1 MDTIAAQSKLKPGET
16 RDRRAPL
23 KTIIIPMKKLLA
35 LFATAILALN
45 VQAGEYP
52 DISITD
58 LDKAIKAGKVVVIDV
73 NGAKSFTKRGH
84 IPGAVSYKNKD
95 DLAKQLAK
103 ADKGALVVAYCGGP
117 ACKAYK
123 RGASAAEALGFKN
136 VKHLSA
142 GISGWIKAGKKL
154 EKN

>member
-1 MDTIAAQSKLKPGET
+1 
-16 RDRRAPL
+16 
-23 KTIIIPMKKLLA
+23 MKKLLA
-35 LFATAILALN
+35 LIAIAVLAVN

-52 DISITD
+52 DISIGD
-58 LDKAIKAGKVVVIDV
+58 LEKAIKAGKVVVIDV

-84 IPGAVSYKNKD
+84 IPTAVSFKD
-95 DLAKQLAK
+95 AKSLAKQLAK
-103 ADKGALVVAYCGGP
+103 SKKDTLVVAYCGGP
-117 ACKAYK
+117 TCNAYK
-123 RGASAAEALGFKN
+123 RGASVAAELGFKN

>member
-1 MDTIAAQSKLKPGET
+1 
-16 RDRRAPL
+16 
-23 KTIIIPMKKLLA
+23 MKKLLS
-35 LFATAILALN
+35 LIAIAVLAVN

-52 DISITD
+52 DISIGD
-58 LDKAIKAGKVVVIDV
+58 LEKAIKAGKVVVIDV

-84 IPGAVSYKNKD
+84 IPGAVSFTGAK
-95 DLAKQLAK
+95 DLAKQLEK
-103 ADKGALVVAYCGGP
+103 SDKNVLVVAYCGGP
-117 ACKAYK
+117 TCSAYK
-123 RGASAAEALGFKN
+123 RGASVAAELGFKN

>member
-1 MDTIAAQSKLKPGET
+1 MARLAPQSKLKPGET